1 MALSNS
7 ARVRLLL
14 LLCLLALAAPF
25 GTAHAQPQP
34 VAAFKLEQVD
44 VGFMRYDNSTESA
57 FKSGLWAPVY
67 ITFSRTSD
75 GNIILPVGKDGV
87 TLRSKLTCSVT
98 DAEET
103 QGIYPTDVQLDPGDK
118 ATVITYAHPGTLWP
132 DLTLGITPPQ
142 GHNKYNLSARS
153 AMGGKAPLA
162 VPMGCSVYLTVGDR
176 LSNFDKAITT
186 MAGKIQGAPARYAVF
201 EIDPGRLPDRWFG
214 YQAID
219 LLILTTGRTQIVDEF
234 LLPKSKAGEE
244 RLEALIE
251 WVQRGG
257 HLVISIARQRQD
269 KVQQFLKSP
278 AWRPKF
284 PDVLTR
290 NETVTLKSD
299 ELRQLDTWTGSRS
312 MLADEGDT
320 VTVPLLRFDRSA
332 DIPIY
337 TRQGDK
343 FVPLLMRFPYGLGSV
358 SLVALELDAKPFTT
372 WEDNQKFWQ
381 RLVTDL
387 GPRSRW
393 QEVQGEG
400 VDVLGVQPDADLDI
414 SSRLHRELDFFNVP
428 MISFGWVAL
437 FIFLYVLVVGPLDY
451 LILKKVFKRLEWT
464 WITFPAVVIGISVIA
479 YFTAYALKGDQ
490 MKINKIDLVDVDL
503 RTDLNK
509 DFRTAGAY
517 AYGTTWFSLLSPRI
531 QNYTIGLTP
540 AGTWAGKAP
549 ANAAAGE
556 VMMTWMG
563 RPDTTKSRAAGLFRR
578 AYDYAPD
585 AAGLLE
591 VPIPVW
597 TTKAFTASWQTVL
610 TQPPL
615 SVDLHYE
622 LDADQTVRGTI
633 QNNLP
638 VVLEDAYLFYGD
650 RAYKLPRNIAAKDEK
665 DSTYEPNLANMN
677 GQDVGSWL
685 GKDAQF
691 QARNVDSFNI
701 KPIAYR
707 PTPLIKQLFFFDK
720 LHIVGGSTR
729 NHSLRPLDQSW
740 RLKQFPA
747 QLDELSTTVR
757 TAILVARLARAE
769 GNTYQLHTS
778 NDPHLPTQLWLGAL
792 PGDKDAKNKLNL
804 SGTMI
809 QDTYIRIFIPVRPK
823 M

>member
-1 MALSNS
+1 
-7 ARVRLLL
+7 
-14 LLCLLALAAPF
+14 LALIASA
-25 GTAHAQPQP
+25 GTAQAQQP
-34 VAAFKLEQVD
+34 PPATFKQEQVD
-44 VGFMRYDNSTESA
+44 LGFMRYENSTESA
-57 FKSGLWAPVY
+57 FKSGLWTPVY
-67 ITFSRTSD
+67 VTFSRTPD
-75 GNIILPVGKDGV
+75 GNIVLPVGKDGV

-103 QGIYPTDVQLDPGDK
+103 QGIYPSDLQLDPGEK
-118 ATVITYAHPGTLWP
+118 ATVITYAHPGTLFP

-142 GHNKYNLSARS
+142 GRTKNFPARS
-153 AMGGKAPLA
+153 AGGKAPMA
-162 VPMGCSVYLTVGDR
+162 IPMGGSLYMTVGDR
-176 LSNFDKAITT
+176 LSNFEKAIT
-186 MAGKIQGAPARYAVF
+186 AIPGKIGGLPARYAVF
-201 EIDPGRLPDRWFG
+201 ETDAGRLPDRWFG

-219 LLILTTGRTQIVDEF
+219 LLILTTGRAQLVDEF

-257 HLVISIARQRQD
+257 HLVISIAQQRQD
-269 KVQQFLKSP
+269 KVHQFLKSP
-278 AWRPKF
+278 VWRPKF
-284 PDVLTR
+284 PEVLTR
-290 NETVTLKSD
+290 NETVKLNST
-299 ELRQLDTWTGSRS
+299 ELGRLDTWAGSRS
-312 MLADEGDT
+312 MLPDELDT
-320 VTVPLLRFDRSA
+320 ITVPLLRFDKSA
-332 DIPIY
+332 DMPIY
-337 TRQGDK
+337 ARQGDK
-343 FVPLLMRFPYGLGSV
+343 IVPLLMRFPYGLGSV
-358 SLVALELDAKPFTT
+358 TLVALELDAKPFNT

-387 GPRSRW
+387 GPRSRF
-393 QEVQGEG
+393 QEAPGDEG
-400 VDVLGVQPDADLDI
+400 GVVLGVQPDADSDI

-490 MKINKIDLVDVDL
+490 MKINKIDLVDVDM
-503 RTDLNK
+503 RTDLSK
-509 DFRTAGAY
+509 DFRTAGAH

-540 AGTWAGKAP
+540 AGPWAGKAP
-549 ANAAAGE
+549 ANAPAGD

-563 RPDTTKSRAAGLFRR
+563 RPDTAKSRAAGLFRR

-597 TTKAFTASWQTVL
+597 TTKAFTASWQSEL
-610 TQPPL
+610 TQLPL
-615 SVDLHYE
+615 TVDLHYE
-622 LDADQTVRGTI
+622 VGPDQTVRGTI

-638 VVLEDAYLFYGD
+638 VALEDVYLFYGD
-650 RAYKLPRNIAAKDEK
+650 RAYKLPRSLAAKDEK
-665 DSTYEPNLANMN
+665 DSTHEPNLAAMN
-677 GQDVGSWL
+677 GQDVGNWL

-691 QARNVDSFNI
+691 RARNDDTFDV
-701 KPIAYR
+701 KPSAYR
-707 PTPLIKQLFFFDK
+707 PTPLMKQLFFFDK
-720 LHIVGGSTR
+720 LHMVGGSTR

-740 RLKQFPA
+740 RLKEFPP
-747 QLDELSTTVR
+747 QVDELTATVR
-757 TAILVARLARAE
+757 TAVLVARLARAE
-769 GNTYQLHTS
+769 GNTFHLHNS
-778 NDPHLPTQLWLGAL
+778 NDPHLPTHLWLGTL
-792 PGDKDAKNKLNL
+792 PGDKDARNKLNL

-823 M
+823 T